1 MFSKTIAAGVI
12 ALTALTAVPANAGG
26 VGFGFGYGNN
36 PGWSGDGGHGW
47 RNERL
52 APREVRQV
60 LRQKGYHRIDFVDR
74 RGSTYEVTAHRNG
87 RTFYMVV
94 SAWSGDI
101 LSHNRI

>member
-1 MFSKTIAAGVI
+1 MFSKIIAAGII

-26 VGFGFGYGNN
+26 VGVGFGYGNN

-52 APREVRQV
+52 SAHEVRRV
-60 LRQKGYHRIDFVDR
+60 LRHKGYRQIDFVDR
-74 RGSTYEVTAHRNG
+74 RGSTYEVTARKNG

-101 LSHNRI
+101 LSRHRI

>member
-12 ALTALTAVPANAGG
+12 ALTALTAIPAQAGG
-26 VGFGFGYGNN
+26 VGFSFGYGNN

-47 RNERL
+47 HNQRL
-52 APREVRQV
+52 APREVRRV
-60 LRQKGYHRIDFVDR
+60 LRHKGYHRIDFVDR
-74 RGSTYEVTAHRNG
+74 RGSTYEVTARRNG

-101 LSHNRI
+101 LSRHRI